1 MQQLRENRPPILQ
14 MNDVQVQFRT
24 QDGFVSAV
32 DGLSFQVAAGEIL
45 GIVGESGCGKTTAA
59 LAMMGLLPKSS
70 RITGGRILL
79 EGQDLTQLQGR
90 EMRKVRGS
98 KIAMIFQDALAAL
111 DPTMRVGQQIMEPLQ
126 THLGMSSA
134 QARARALEL
143 LTIVGITQPEQRM
156 KQYPFEFS
164 GGMRQRV
171 MTAIALSCHPRL
183 LLADE
188 PTTALDV
195 TVQRQILNLLL
206 QLRTT
211 TGAGIVLITHDVAVV
226 SEVCD
231 RVVVM
236 YAGREVEQGTT
247 EEVFTNPRHPY
258 TQGLLGSTLGA
269 TTDRSKPL
277 KAIPGLPP
285 SLIKLPPGC
294 PFAPRCTKVTEICRA
309 KMPANDAITPRHGVA
324 CWHSNEE

>member
-1 MQQLRENRPPILQ
+1 MQQVKAETAPVLQ
-14 MNDVQVQFRT
+14 MNNVQVQFRT
-24 QDGFVSAV
+24 QDGLVTAV
-32 DGLSFQVAAGEIL
+32 DGLSFQVDSGEIL
-45 GIVGESGCGKTTAA
+45 GIVGESGCGKSTAA
-59 LAMMGLLPKSS
+59 LAMMRLLPKTSL
-70 RITGGRILL
+70 ITGGRILL
-79 EGQDLTQLQGR
+79 DGRDLVALNHH
-90 EMRKVRGS
+90 EMRKLRGS
-98 KIAMIFQDALAAL
+98 QIAMIFQDALAAL
-111 DPTMRVGQQIMEPLQ
+111 DPTMRVGKQIMEPLQ
-126 THLGMSSA
+126 LHLGMSKE

-143 LTIVGITQPEQRM
+143 LTTVGITRPEQRLE
-156 KQYPFEFS
+156 QYSFEFS

-171 MTAIALSCHPRL
+171 MIAMALACHPRL
-183 LLADE
+183 LVADE

-206 QLRTT
+206 QLRDSTR
-211 TGAGIVLITHDVAVV
+211 AGIILITHDVGVV

-236 YAGREVEQGTT
+236 YAGREVEQGVT

-269 TTDRSKPL
+269 TADRNKHL

-294 PFAPRCTKVTEICRA
+294 PFAPRCTKVTEICRE
-309 KMPANDAITPRHGVA
+309 KMPTTVCLTPSHGVA
-324 CWHSNEE
+324 CWHADEE